1 MNKLEPYIKFKKSSK
16 KIAMTTDEIREYISA
31 AAPLATFDETGEW
44 LNILVTPTELKP
56 LMSELR
62 MGKMEMNYL
71 FCLTCVDFKT
81 HLTMVYH
88 LSATTHRQSIVIK
101 SNLHREQ
108 PVIETVCDIWRTA
121 EFLER
126 EVFEM
131 FGVDFKNHP
140 DLRRLI
146 LEDENPIG
154 FDGTKGYWPLRKD
167 FEDPINMIKL

>member
-1 MNKLEPYIKFKKSSK
+1 MTNEEIK
-16 KIAMTTDEIREYISA
+16 EYIPTI
-31 AAPLATFDETGEW
+31 APAATFDETGEW
-44 LNILVTPTELKP
+44 LNVIVAAEELKP
-56 LMSELR
+56 LMSALR
-62 MGKMEMNYL
+62 NGKMQMNYL

-101 SNLHREQ
+101 ANVNREQ

-131 FGVDFKNHP
+131 FGVHFTNHP
-140 DLRRLI
+140 DLRKLI
-146 LEDENPIG
+146 LEDD
-154 FDGTKGYWPLRKD
+154 FKGYPLRKD

>member
-1 MNKLEPYIKFKKSSK
+1 MTNEEIK
-16 KIAMTTDEIREYISA
+16 EYITSL
-31 AAPLATFDETGEW
+31 APAATFDETGEW
-44 LNILVTPTELKP
+44 LNIMVTAEELKP
-56 LMSELR
+56 LMLALR
-62 MGKMEMNYL
+62 NGKMQMNYL

-101 SNLHREQ
+101 ANLNREQ

-131 FGVDFKNHP
+131 FGVHFTNHP
-140 DLRRLI
+140 DLRKLI
-146 LEDENPIG
+146 LEDD
-154 FDGTKGYWPLRKD
+154 FKGYPLRKD